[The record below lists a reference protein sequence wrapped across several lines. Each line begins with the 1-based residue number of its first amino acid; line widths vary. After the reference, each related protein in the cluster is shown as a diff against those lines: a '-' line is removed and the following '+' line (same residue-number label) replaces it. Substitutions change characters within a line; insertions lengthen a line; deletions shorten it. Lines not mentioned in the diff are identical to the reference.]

1 MRLFIAEKPSLG
13 RAIAAGLGNQK
24 KAEGCIRC
32 GDDIVTWCFGHMLEL
47 AWPRDYKPEY
57 AHWRREHLPIIPSQ
71 WKYKVKKDAAAQLD
85 IIGSLLRDAD
95 SVVNAGDPD
104 REGQLLVDEVLEH
117 FHYTGQVERI
127 WLASLDEVSV
137 RKALANLTDNARYAP
152 LRDAARARSRADWL
166 AGINAT
172 RALTIKGRADGRSDV
187 LSLGRVQTPTL
198 ALVVARDLE
207 ISHFKPVD
215 YFVLKASLVHSA
227 GDFAAA
233 FVPSEAQ
240 AGLDS
245 SGRLTDAAVAEA
257 LVAAHKNTDG
267 LVTEATREAK
277 TKAAPLPHSLS
288 SLQKAASSKLGM
300 SAQQVLDT
308 AQALYEK
315 KLTTYPRTDCR
326 YLPEEQFA
334 DAAAVLAALSS
345 VPGLERVAGAADAS
359 LKSAAWNTKKVTA
372 HHAIAPTGEIPP
384 DSLPQKERD
393 LYLMIATA
401 FCLQFH
407 PTMRYEAQKVA
418 VTLADTRWEATGRHI
433 IDPGWTAFSGHD
445 DEDDDSDE
453 QSLPSLE
460 KGDAVHCR
468 DVQTLKKKTSP
479 PSRFTEGTLIEAMAN
494 VHRFVSDA
502 DAKTALKDARG
513 IGTEATRAKVLET
526 LKERG
531 YLATD
536 KKALVST
543 PLGREVIA
551 LTPPA
556 LKDPI
561 TTAEWESRLESIAQG
576 AESLDAFLA
585 DQCRILPD
593 LLAPILGDGTP
604 AFPCPS
610 CGAAL
615 TRRKRKKDGA
625 WFWGCTAYPDCT
637 KTYPV
642 ASDGTPDFNAKGK
655 RK

>member
-95 SVVNAGDPD
+95 SAVNAGDPD

-117 FHYTGQVERI
+117 FSYKGKVQRI

-137 RKALANLTDNARYAP
+137 KQALANLTDNARYAP

-215 YFVLKASLVHSA
+215 YFVLRASLVHSA
-227 GDFAAA
+227 GDFAATFA
-233 FVPSEAQ
+233 PSEEQ

-245 SGRLTDAAVAEA
+245 GGRLTDAAVAEA

-326 YLPEEQFA
+326 YLPEEQFS
-334 DAAAVLAALSS
+334 DAAAVLAALST
-345 VPGLERVAGAADAS
+345 VPGLERMATTADAS

-372 HHAIAPTGEIPP
+372 HHAIAPTGELPP
-384 DSLPQKERD
+384 DSLPQKERA

-407 PTMRYEAQKVA
+407 AAMRYEAQKV
-418 VTLADTRWEATGRHI
+418 VVSLADTRWEATG
-433 IDPGWTAFSGHD
+433 P
-445 DEDDDSDE
+445 
-453 QSLPSLE
+453 
-460 KGDAVHCR
+460 
-468 DVQTLKKKTSP
+468 
-479 PSRFTEGTLIEAMAN
+479 
-494 VHRFVSDA
+494 
-502 DAKTALKDARG
+502 
-513 IGTEATRAKVLET
+513 
-526 LKERG
+526 
-531 YLATD
+531 
-536 KKALVST
+536 LVGS
-543 PLGREVIA
+543 
-551 LTPPA
+551 
-556 LKDPI
+556 
-561 TTAEWESRLESIAQG
+561 
-576 AESLDAFLA
+576 
-585 DQCRILPD
+585 
-593 LLAPILGDGTP
+593 
-604 AFPCPS
+604 
-610 CGAAL
+610 
-615 TRRKRKKDGA
+615 
-625 WFWGCTAYPDCT
+625 
-637 KTYPV
+637 
-642 ASDGTPDFNAKGK
+642 
-655 RK
+655 